1 MEIILN
7 GDAKQVP
14 QQSSIKDLLVEIGV
28 LGGRVA
34 IELNQ
39 EVVPKS
45 EYASQQLQAADQI
58 EIIQAVGRDRLAS
71 SARSRLGSGWAAY
84 PGY

>member
-7 GDAKQVP
+7 GAAKQVP

-45 EYASQQLQAADQI
+45 EYASRQLQAADQI
-58 EIIQAVGRDRLAS
+58 EIIQAVG
-71 SARSRLGSGWAAY
+71 GG
-84 PGY
+84 

>member
-7 GDAKQVP
+7 GVAKQVS
-14 QQSSIKDLLVEIGV
+14 QQSSIKDLLMEIGM

-39 EVVPKS
+39 EVLPKS
-45 EYASQQLQAADQI
+45 EYASRQLQAADKI
-58 EIIQAVGRDRLAS
+58 EIIQAVG
-71 SARSRLGSGWAAY
+71 GG
-84 PGY
+84 

>member
-7 GDAKQVP
+7 GAAKQVP
-14 QQSSIKDLLVEIGV
+14 QQSSIKGLLAEIGV
-28 LGGRVA
+28 LGERVA

-45 EYASQQLQAADQI
+45 EYASLQLQAADQI
-58 EIIQAVGRDRLAS
+58 EIIQAVG
-71 SARSRLGSGWAAY
+71 GG
-84 PGY
+84 

>member
-7 GDAKQVP
+7 GAAKQVP
-14 QQSSIKDLLVEIGV
+14 QQSSIKDLLAEIGV

-39 EVVPKS
+39 EVLPKS
-45 EYASQQLQAADQI
+45 EYASRQLQAADKI
-58 EIIQAVGRDRLAS
+58 EIIQAVG
-71 SARSRLGSGWAAY
+71 GG
-84 PGY
+84 

>member
-7 GDAKQVP
+7 GAAKQVP
-14 QQSSIKDLLVEIGV
+14 QQSSIKDLLAEIGV
-28 LGGRVA
+28 LGERVA

-45 EYASQQLQAADQI
+45 EYASRQLQAADQI
-58 EIIQAVGRDRLAS
+58 EIIQAVG
-71 SARSRLGSGWAAY
+71 GG
-84 PGY
+84 

>member
-7 GDAKQVP
+7 GAAKQVP
-14 QQSSIKDLLVEIGV
+14 PQSSIKDLLAEIGV
-28 LGGRVA
+28 LGERVA

-45 EYASQQLQAADQI
+45 EYASRQLQAADQI
-58 EIIQAVGRDRLAS
+58 EIIQAVG
-71 SARSRLGSGWAAY
+71 GG
-84 PGY
+84 

>member
-7 GDAKQVP
+7 GAAKQVP

-28 LGGRVA
+28 LGERVA

-45 EYASQQLQAADQI
+45 EYASRQLQAADQI
-58 EIIQAVGRDRLAS
+58 EIIQAVG
-71 SARSRLGSGWAAY
+71 GG
-84 PGY
+84 

>member
-7 GDAKQVP
+7 GAAKQVP
-14 QQSSIKDLLVEIGV
+14 QQSSIKDLLAEIGV
-28 LGGRVA
+28 LGERVA

-45 EYASQQLQAADQI
+45 EYASLQLQAADQI
-58 EIIQAVGRDRLAS
+58 EIIQAVG
-71 SARSRLGSGWAAY
+71 GG
-84 PGY
+84 

>member
-7 GDAKQVP
+7 GAAKHVS
-14 QQSSIKDLLVEIGV
+14 QQCSIKDLLAEIGV
-28 LGGRVA
+28 LGDRVA

-45 EYASQQLQAADQI
+45 EYASRQLHVADQI
-58 EIIQAVGRDRLAS
+58 EIIQAVG
-71 SARSRLGSGWAAY
+71 GG
-84 PGY
+84 